1 MKKNELSIIFKRL
14 GFSKHSA
21 DVYLTLHKHGPL
33 LATKVISLVGV
44 HRPAVYRSLF
54 ELLEAKI
61 IIRKK
66 DGKRYFWNALQ
77 PKRIEELFSKD
88 VQLLKKVLPK
98 AARTTE
104 IVNGSIRLLKGK
116 EGIRAAFDDA
126 INHMEKKGT
135 FYRFTSERDLD
146 AVNSYLSPD
155 YRRRRDAKHLERK
168 VISNPISGAKKS
180 KRLERFIKFIPP
192 ESSLFSQNIIELIYN
207 NRVAFIDLNKEEVMI
222 IENKAL
228 ADFQT
233 IIFKQ
238 LYMKL

>member
-1 MKKNELSIIFKRL
+1 MKKNDLTIIFKRL

-21 DVYLTLHKHGPL
+21 DVYSTLIKHGPV
-33 LATKVISLVGV
+33 LATKVISLVGA

-61 IIRKK
+61 IIREKR
-66 DGKRYFWNALQ
+66 GKRYLWNALE
-77 PKRIEELFSKD
+77 PKRIEELFSKE
-88 VQLLKKVLPK
+88 VQILKRTLPK
-98 AARTTE
+98 AARSAE
-104 IVNGSIRLLKGK
+104 IVNDSIRLLKGK
-116 EGIRAAFDDA
+116 EGVRAAFDDA
-126 INHMEKKGT
+126 INHMHKRGT

-155 YRRRRDAKHLERK
+155 YRKRRDAKHLERR
-168 VISNPISGAKKS
+168 VISNPISGSKKS
-180 KRLERFIKFIPP
+180 KRLERFIKFIPQ
-192 ESSLFSQNIIELIYN
+192 ESSLFSQNIIELVYN
-207 NRVAFIDLNKEEVMI
+207 DRVAFIDLNKEEVMI

-233 IIFKQ
+233 VIFKQ